1 MITHATALNSP
12 ASAYARVQRET
23 APKPPADA
31 ALREKNYSLRVGRL
45 RLEYSSRE
53 PYQNPDAGQKI
64 PPADRDFT
72 RTFKAASEDKKIL
85 FSLRS
90 HEPGSP
96 AVSRPAA
103 CRAYAAQEKAPLG
116 ANRHMLSFFV

>member
-1 MITHATALNSP
+1 MITQATAQNSP
-12 ASAYARVQRET
+12 ASAYARVQRDT

-31 ALREKNYSLRVGRL
+31 ALREKNYSLRMGRL
-45 RLEYSSRE
+45 RLKYSTRE
-53 PYQNPDAGQKI
+53 PYQSPDAGQKAI
-64 PPADRDFT
+64 PADKDFSHT
-72 RTFKAASEDKKIL
+72 LQAVGEEKKIL

>member
-1 MITHATALNSP
+1 MITHATPLNSP

-53 PYQNPDAGQKI
+53 PYQSPEPGQKI
-64 PPADRDFT
+64 SSADKDFT
-72 RTFKAASEDKKIL
+72 RTFKAASEEKKIL

-90 HEPGSP
+90 QEPGASS
-96 AVSRPAA
+96 VSQPAA
-103 CRAYAAQEKAPLG
+103 CRAYSVQKNAPFQS
-116 ANRHMLSFFV
+116 NRQMLNCFV